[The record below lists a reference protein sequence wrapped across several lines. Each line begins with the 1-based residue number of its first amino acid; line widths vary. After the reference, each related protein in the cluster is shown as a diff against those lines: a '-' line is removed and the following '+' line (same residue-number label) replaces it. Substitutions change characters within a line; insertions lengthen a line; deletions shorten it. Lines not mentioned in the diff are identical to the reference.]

1 MPIADIGEIAPFL
14 KSTAPNVYLS
24 LYFWF
29 VSMENGNIGHM

>member
-24 LYFWF
+24 LYFWLA
-29 VSMENGNIGHM
+29 STENSNNGHM